1 VARILNVVVES
12 LILLLRILE
21 MPGSILGPEIGYPD

>member
-12 LILLLRILE
+12 LILLLRILV
-21 MPGSILGPEIGYPD
+21 MPASILGPEIGYPD